1 MLTIITS
8 VSAPTAKLAFPFCA
22 LLLTVYACLRYGVY
36 CCCLQGMPVY
46 SIVVETMPA
55 LCVLTVRS
63 S

>member
-22 LLLTVYACLRYGVY
+22 LLLTEYACLRYGVY
-36 CCCLQGMPVY
+36 CRCLQSMPVC
-46 SIVVETMPA
+46 SIVVETMSA